1 MLAIAGQTAG
11 PIGLNFFM
19 GTLDYLG
26 VYIGKIFSYIAFFF
40 PAKIIYFF
48 KNQLL
53 KKKIATTGKAGH
65 FS

>member
-40 PAKIIYFF
+40 PGKIIYFF
-48 KNQLL
+48 KNQL
-53 KKKIATTGKAGH
+53 
-65 FS
+65 